1 MLKKAAWGSSWTAVV
16 GLTAAIAGALLL
28 AGGAAAT
35 TVGVNIDQC
44 ANGAAGSPSS
54 CPPGWQNGDLN
65 GSNSF
70 YREGDSVPFRVIL
83 TKLAPGSHALVI
95 QYDTLQSG
103 KHAYDYLT
111 RYDRTVG
118 GLDACDGV
126 SGCSGSGASSGT
138 IPLSDNPSVPSPF
151 VSGADRYF
159 TIWNAD
165 AIGTPTLGGTS
176 DAAGQ
181 QSVTIPF
188 TTTGS
193 DPVVIAWAG
202 HIANE
207 INWGA
212 GNAAGGISGSPYH
225 MRVVSIDGDT
235 TGHQDRSM
243 KANAVAPAP
252 PTFVTD
258 VESASEDGGFVGT
271 IQPGD
276 SVTDNA
282 LLSGDNG
289 PVSGTVSFFWC
300 YAASG
305 TPDCTTGGTLLSE
318 DVTLSA
324 LGTASSDAFTPEG
337 SGTYCF
343 RTEYSPDGNS
353 LYSPANETNA
363 LVQSDGNHGECFRV
377 VGETALL
384 SSSVGTVIHDANGA
398 VDSALVGSTV
408 HDVATV
414 TGSGEGGTPTGSV
427 TFALFS
433 GTGCSGEPSSTET
446 VDLADGSA
454 SSSAATVPEGGLS
467 YRVHYNGSNVYD
479 VSDGLCENLSSSTV
493 TPPSTPPSTPPAAT
507 PPAPSIDLA
516 ITKAVTP
523 SPAALGGVVTWTLIV
538 RNNGPDSATGVKV
551 ADPLPA
557 GVTFVSV
564 GAGQGSC
571 TGGAVISCDLGSL
584 APGAVDA
591 ILVRT
596 TASRTGSI
604 VNTTT
609 DDGNEAETDTTNNTA
624 TATLVVRAPFG
635 GGPFT
640 PPAKF
645 CTAVAVS
652 PKSIFVGRL
661 TLLTM
666 RVSQNGKAVA
676 GIRVRIKG
684 STLGIVTKRSNAKGI
699 VKVRV
704 SPKRAGI
711 VGFAP
716 VAHKRCTNPRIG
728 VVGVFTPPVTG

>member
-1 MLKKAAWGSSWTAVV
+1 MKT
-16 GLTAAIAGALLL
+16 
-28 AGGAAAT
+28 
-35 TVGVNIDQC
+35 
-44 ANGAAGSPSS
+44 
-54 CPPGWQNGDLN
+54 
-65 GSNSF
+65 
-70 YREGDSVPFRVIL
+70 
-83 TKLAPGSHALVI
+83 
-95 QYDTLQSG
+95 
-103 KHAYDYLT
+103 
-111 RYDRTVG
+111 
-118 GLDACDGV
+118 
-126 SGCSGSGASSGT
+126 
-138 IPLSDNPSVPSPF
+138 
-151 VSGADRYF
+151 
-159 TIWNAD
+159 NA
-165 AIGTPTLGGTS
+165 
-176 DAAGQ
+176 
-181 QSVTIPF
+181 F
-188 TTTGS
+188 
-193 DPVVIAWAG
+193 
-202 HIANE
+202 
-207 INWGA
+207 
-212 GNAAGGISGSPYH
+212 
-225 MRVVSIDGDT
+225 
-235 TGHQDRSM
+235 
-243 KANAVAPAP
+243 APAP

-258 VESASEDGGFVGT
+258 VESASEGGGFVGT

-282 LLSGDNG
+282 LLTGDNG

-318 DVTLSA
+318 DVTVSA
-324 LGTASSDAFTPEG
+324 LGTATSGTFTPDG

-343 RTEYSPDGNS
+343 RTEYTPDDDS

-363 LVQSDGNHGECFRV
+363 LVESDGNHGECFRV
-377 VGETALL
+377 AAETSLL

-398 VDSALVGSTV
+398 VDSALIGSTV

-414 TGSGEGGTPTGSV
+414 SGSGEGGTPTGSV

-433 GTGCSGEPSSTET
+433 STGCSGEPSSTET

-454 SSSAATVPEGGLS
+454 SSSAATVPSGGLS
-467 YRVHYNGSNVYD
+467 YRVHYNGSDVYD

-493 TPPSTPPSTPPAAT
+493 TPPPPSTPPSTPPAAT

-523 SPAALGGVVTWTLIV
+523 SPAALGEVVTWTLIV
-538 RNNGPDSATGVKV
+538 RNNGPNSATGVKV

-571 TGGAVISCDLGSL
+571 TGGPVINCDLGSIT
-584 APGAVDA
+584 PGAVVA

-596 TASRTGSI
+596 TTTSTGSI
-604 VNTTT
+604 VNTSTVV
-609 DDGNEAETDTTNNTA
+609 GSEAETNTTNNTGS
-624 TATLVVRAPFG
+624 ATLVVRGAL
-635 GGPFT
+635 T
-640 PPAKF
+640 PPAQF

-652 PKSIFVGRL
+652 PKSIFVGRH

-666 RVSQNGKAVA
+666 RVSQNGKPVA

-684 STLGIVTKRSNAKGI
+684 STLGIVTKRSNAKGV

-704 SPKRAGI
+704 ARKRVGI

>member
-1 MLKKAAWGSSWTAVV
+1 MFKKAAWGSSWTAVV

-83 TKLAPGSHALVI
+83 TKLAPGDHTLVI

-111 RYDRTVG
+111 RYDRTVL
-118 GLDACDGV
+118 GLVACDGV
-126 SGCSGSGASSGT
+126 SPCNGPLDSGT

-151 VSGADRYF
+151 VSDANRYF
-159 TIWNAD
+159 TIWNAET
-165 AIGTPTLGGTS
+165 IGTPTLPGS

-188 TTTGS
+188 STTGT

-235 TGHQDRSM
+235 TGHMDRSM
-243 KANAVAPAP
+243 KANAVAPTP

-258 VESASEDGGFVGT
+258 VESASEGGGFVGT

-318 DVTLSA
+318 DVTVSA
-324 LGTASSDAFTPEG
+324 LGTATSDTFTPDG

-343 RTEYSPDGNS
+343 RTEYSPDGDS

-363 LVQSDGNHGECFRV
+363 LVESDGNHGECFRV
-377 VGETALL
+377 AGETTLL

-414 TGSGEGGTPTGSV
+414 SGSGEGGTPTGSV
-427 TFALFS
+427 AFALFG

-454 SSSAATVPEGGLS
+454 SSSDVTVPEGGLS
-467 YRVHYNGSNVYD
+467 YRVHYNGSDVYD
-479 VSDGLCENLSSSTV
+479 VSDGLCENLSSTV
-493 TPPSTPPSTPPAAT
+493 TPPPPPPPPSTPPSTPA
-507 PPAPSIDLA
+507 PPAPTIDLA

-557 GVTFVSV
+557 GVTLVSV

-571 TGGAVISCDLGSL
+571 TGGPVINCDLGNL
-584 APGAVDA
+584 APGAVVA

-596 TASRTGSI
+596 TTTATGSI
-604 VNTTT
+604 VNTSTVV
-609 DDGNEAETDTTNNTA
+609 GNEAETDTTNNTGS
-624 TATLVVRAPFG
+624 ATLVVRGALK
-635 GGPFT
+635 
-640 PPAKF
+640 PPAPAQF

-661 TLLTM
+661 ALLTM

-676 GIRVRIKG
+676 GIRIRIKG
-684 STLGIVTKRSNAKGI
+684 STLGIVTKRSNAKGV
-699 VKVRV
+699 VKVHV

-711 VGFAP
+711 VSFAP

>member
-1 MLKKAAWGSSWTAVV
+1 MFKRAAWGSSWTAVV

-35 TVGVNIDQC
+35 TVGVNLDQC

-54 CPPGWQNGDLN
+54 CPPGWQNGNLN
-65 GSNSF
+65 GSNSS

-83 TKLAPGSHALVI
+83 TKLAPGDHALVI
-95 QYDTLQSG
+95 QYDTMQSG

-126 SGCSGSGASSGT
+126 SGCSGPGANSDT

-151 VSGADRYF
+151 VSDPNRYF

-165 AIGTPTLGGTS
+165 AIGTPTLGGAS

-188 TTTGS
+188 TTTTS
-193 DPVVIAWAG
+193 DPVVIAWGG
-202 HIANE
+202 HVADE

-212 GNAAGGISGSPYH
+212 GNAAGGINGSPYH
-225 MRVVSIDGDT
+225 MRVVSLDGDA

-243 KANAVAPAP
+243 QANAVAPAP

-258 VESASEDGGFVGT
+258 VESASEAGGYVGT

-289 PVSGTVSFFWC
+289 PASGTVTFFWC

-305 TPDCTTGGTLLSE
+305 TPDCTTGGTRISE
-318 DVTLSA
+318 EVVSE
-324 LGTASSDAFTPEG
+324 LGTATSDTFTPDG

-343 RTEYSPDGNS
+343 RAEYWPDGNS
-353 LYSPANETNA
+353 LYSPTNETNA
-363 LVQSDGNHGECFRV
+363 LVESNGNHGECFRV
-377 VGETALL
+377 SGGTSLL
-384 SSSVGTVIHDANGA
+384 PSSVSTDINDANG
-398 VDSALVGSTV
+398 VVTTALVGSTV

-414 TGSGEGGTPTGSV
+414 HGSALTPNGSV

-433 GTGCSGEPSSTET
+433 GTGCSGDPLSTET

-454 SSSAATVPEGGLS
+454 RSSNATVPKGGLS
-467 YRVHYNGSNVYD
+467 YRVQYNGNDDYD
-479 VSDGLCENLSSSTV
+479 ESDGLCENLSSTV
-493 TPPSTPPSTPPAAT
+493 TPPSTPPSTPPTT
-507 PPAPSIDLA
+507 PPTTPAPPARSIDLSIA
-516 ITKAVTP
+516 KAVSP
-523 SPAALGGVVTWTLIV
+523 SPAALGSVVTWTLIV

-564 GAGQGSC
+564 GAGQGTC
-571 TGGAVISCDLGSL
+571 TGGPVINCDLGTVAS
-584 APGAVDA
+584 GAVVV

-596 TASRTGSI
+596 TVTSTGSI
-604 VNTTT
+604 VNTSTVV
-609 DDGNEAETDTTNNTA
+609 GNEAETATTNNTGS
-624 TATLVVRAPFG
+624 ATLAARGALK
-635 GGPFT
+635 
-640 PPAKF
+640 PPAQF

-652 PKSIFVGRL
+652 PKSIFVGRHS
-661 TLLTM
+661 LLTM

-684 STLGIVTKRSNAKGI
+684 STLGIVTKQSNAKGI
-699 VKVRV
+699 VKVHV
-704 SPKRAGI
+704 SPKRPGI
-711 VGFAP
+711 VNFAP
-716 VAHKRCTNPRIG
+716 VAHKRCTSPRIG